1 MGWEAGRRACLS
13 ESDRVSYELNEA
25 YTDQGEA
32 KMSRQVA
39 HSQIFLLRFASLF
52 CLLLLSCP
60 VFAQSSS
67 EPIIDMHLHAL
78 HADSAGPAP
87 LFICAPYSFWPPWD
101 PRSDGQAYGDLI
113 QKHPPCPAP
122 LRSAATDGELMQR
135 TVDILQARN
144 VVAVASGSLDVVTKW
159 KQAGGAHI
167 LPAIP
172 FDAQTGQ
179 PAVEELRRLVKN
191 KEIVAFAEIGAQ
203 YEGIAVN
210 DSRMEP
216 YYALA
221 EELDVPIG
229 IHMGPGPPGIP
240 YFGAPDYRMRLSS
253 LLLLEDVLVRHPK
266 LRLWAMHAGW
276 PLTDEAIA
284 ALYAH
289 PQLYVD
295 VGIISYALPRKAF
308 YDYLQHLIDA
318 GFENRIMFGSDEM
331 VWPDALSAAIDSI
344 QNAPSLSAQQ
354 KRDILYNN
362 AARFLRFKL

>member
-1 MGWEAGRRACLS
+1 MC
-13 ESDRVSYELNEA
+13 
-25 YTDQGEA
+25 
-32 KMSRQVA
+32 RQVE
-39 HSQIFLLRFASLF
+39 HSRFFRLSSTFLF
-52 CLLLLSCP
+52 CFLMLSYSL
-60 VFAQSSS
+60 FAQSTP

-78 HADSAGPAP
+78 HADSAGPP
-87 LFICAPYSFWPPWD
+87 PMFICAPYPFWPPRD
-101 PRSDGQAYGDLI
+101 PRTDGQAFSDLI

-122 LRSAATDGELMQR
+122 LRSAATDDELMQR
-135 TVDILQARN
+135 TIAILQARN
-144 VVAVASGSLDVVTKW
+144 VVAVAGGSLDVVTRW
-159 KQAGGAHI
+159 KLAGGERI
-167 LPAIP
+167 LPATP
-172 FDAQTGQ
+172 FEPQTGQ
-179 PAVEELRRLVKN
+179 PTVEELRRLVKN
-191 KEIVAFAEIGAQ
+191 NAIVAFAEIGAQ
-203 YEGIAVN
+203 YAGIAVN

-229 IHMGPGPPGIP
+229 IHMGPGPPGTP
-240 YFGAPDYRMRLSS
+240 YFAAPDYRMRLSS

-276 PLTDEAIA
+276 PLADDAIA

-295 VGIISYALPRKAF
+295 VGVISYALPRKAF
-308 YDYLQHLIDA
+308 YDYLQRLIDA
-318 GFENRIMFGSDEM
+318 GFENRIMFGSDQM

-362 AARFLRFKL
+362 AARFLRFKP